1 MSNWYSYNR
10 LLSHNGF
17 INVVLSPRGNGK
29 SYGAKKIIIDDFL
42 KKGYESVYV
51 RRTKTELDK
60 AKKTFFNDIK
70 KEYPNHEFKVQ
81 GDVGLIDGD
90 VVVHFI
96 PLSTSNNLKSSSY
109 PNVSKIFF
117 DEYIIT
123 QTSHS
128 RYLKNEMTLFYDLIE
143 TVFRKRTNTKVIIMS
158 NAVSFVN
165 PLFTD
170 LNIEPKVGERF
181 QKFCDNLVV
190 LELFTDENFIKE
202 KQETP
207 FGRLIAHKDYG
218 KYAIGNTVLEDNN
231 EYILPKKYQ
240 AHWSYHITL
249 KAYDFTVSVWADYL
263 DDVYYID
270 KNIHIDATAHNYH
283 IYKDDVATGYYYL
296 GAFRNKEWR
305 IKHLRKAYNEGRVYY
320 VSQEV
325 KKFFINTVMSY
336 M

>member
-1 MSNWYSYNR
+1 MSEWYSYNR

-17 INVVLSPRGNGK
+17 INVVLSGRGMGK
-29 SYGAKKIIIDDFL
+29 SYASKKMIIDDFI
-42 KKGYESVYV
+42 KKGTQSVYV
-51 RRTKTELDK
+51 RRTKVELDK

-70 KEYPNHEFKVQ
+70 LAYPNREFKID
-81 GDVGLIDGD
+81 GDVGLMDGD
-90 VVVHFI
+90 VIVHFI
-96 PLSTSNNLKSSSY
+96 PLSTSNNLKSASY

-128 RYLKNEMTLFYDLIE
+128 RYLKNEMILFYDLIE

-170 LNIEPKVGERF
+170 LNIEPNPNKRF

-190 LELFTDENFIKE
+190 LELYSNENFVKE
-202 KQETP
+202 KLDTP
-207 FGRLIAHKDYG
+207 FARLIANKEYG
-218 KYAIGNTVLEDNN
+218 KYAIGNNVLEDNN
-231 EYILPKKYQ
+231 EYIIPKKYDSI
-240 AHWSYHITL
+240 WSYHITL
-249 KAYDFTVSVWADYL
+249 KNQDFIVAVWVDYVN
-263 DDVYYID
+263 DKYYVD
-270 KNIHIDATAHNYH
+270 KNVHTDSTTHNYH
-283 IYKDDVATGYYYL
+283 ILKDDVSKGYNYL

-305 IKHLRKAYNEGRVYY
+305 IKHLKLAYSEGNVYY
-320 VSQEV
+320 CSQEV
-325 KKFFINTVMSY
+325 KKFFINTVIKY

>member
-29 SYGAKKIIIDDFL
+29 SYGAKKMIIDDFL

-51 RRTKTELDK
+51 RRTKVELDK

-70 KEYPNHEFKVQ
+70 KEYPNHEFKIQ
-81 GDVGLIDGD
+81 GDVGLIDGE
-90 VVVHFI
+90 VLVHFI

-109 PNVSKIFF
+109 PLVSKIFF

-170 LNIEPKVGERF
+170 LNIEPKPDERF

-218 KYAIGNTVLEDNN
+218 RYAISNTVLEDNN
-231 EYILPKKYQ
+231 EYILPKKYH
-240 AHWSYHITL
+240 AHWSYHLTL
-249 KAYDFTVSVWADYL
+249 KAYDFTIGVWADYL

-270 KNIHIDATAHNYH
+270 KNIHTDATAHNYH
-283 IYKDDVATGYYYL
+283 IYKDDVASGYYYL

-305 IKHLRKAYNEGRVYY
+305 IKHLKKAYNEGRVYY